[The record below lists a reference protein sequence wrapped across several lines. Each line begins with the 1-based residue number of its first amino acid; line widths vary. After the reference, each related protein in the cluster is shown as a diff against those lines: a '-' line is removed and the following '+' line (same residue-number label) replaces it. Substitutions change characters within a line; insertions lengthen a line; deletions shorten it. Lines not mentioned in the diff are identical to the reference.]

1 MAKNFPQKCGKI
13 AYNRPSQKR
22 SDSIGN
28 GSLNHRNIIIILN
41 YYFLTNCIS
50 IMTVLVSRNTVLVK
64 YFLIYKIIRPFHS
77 KIGASQHPLHLHIAP

>member
-13 AYNRPSQKR
+13 AIIGPVKKRQFDKIWLIKSSIYLYNIKLLFFS
-22 SDSIGN
+22 G
-28 GSLNHRNIIIILN
+28 LNL
-41 YYFLTNCIS
+41 Y
-50 IMTVLVSRNTVLVK
+50 MTVLVSRNTVLVK